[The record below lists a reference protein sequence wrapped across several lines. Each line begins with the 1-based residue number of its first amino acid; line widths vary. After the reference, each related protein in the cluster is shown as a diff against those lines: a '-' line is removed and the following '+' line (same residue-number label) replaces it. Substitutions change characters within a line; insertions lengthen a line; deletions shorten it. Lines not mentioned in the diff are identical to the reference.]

1 MRKRAEL
8 SGTAGVG
15 GGTEARIPR
24 ERLRAGESW
33 RSGCLVRQVTG
44 RVSPLEEG
52 GEGGGGGGVHR
63 KRGFGGE
70 GGTRGGGQRAGSVC
84 ARLGGRT
91 APGVWGRGRPLGP
104 ERSLGPRA
112 GRGHQGVDTGKAGPR
127 CFSRRR
133 RALKAGPGQTAE
145 WEATGPQAE
154 CASKPGAEKKQ
165 STGRLSRRDERR
177 RTRSPRAAST
187 QLQHPFPSLPALAS
201 VSHKTLDSWY
211 DCHLE
216 QRQWM
221 PEGTQ

>member
-1 MRKRAEL
+1 MWEEAQRPESRGSA
-8 SGTAGVG
+8 SGQGRVGGAGVWSGRSRGGSHRLRRVEREAGVG
-15 GGTEARIPR
+15 G
-24 ERLRAGESW
+24 
-33 RSGCLVRQVTG
+33 CTG
-44 RVSPLEEG
+44 REALGEKGGHAEG
-52 GEGGGGGGVHR
+52 GSA
-63 KRGFGGE
+63 
-70 GGTRGGGQRAGSVC
+70 AGSVC